1 MNVSGPLYFT
11 TKKVGKAIWDFK
23 MLAEGDKVIIAVS
36 GGKDSLCLLK
46 IMQERAK
53 FVPIHCEM
61 VACFV
66 DMGFSWIDKNILIKH
81 FEEASIPY
89 IIAKAPDQWK
99 GEREDFGC
107 FWCSWNRR
115 KALFDLAHEI
125 KANKIAFAHHMD
137 DIIETMLLNL
147 FFQGEIGTMQPCQ
160 EMFDGELDIIRPLA
174 YVEEAELLQ
183 LSKILELPVIS
194 SQCPHGDISKRKL
207 VKGIIEDLKNHNKN
221 VKKNIF
227 RSLTRIREEY
237 LLGNKKSQAAG
248 GRSPAAGNKS
258 QVTGF
263 KPQVETIEGN
273 GEIDEKKAGRRK
285 REE

>member
-1 MNVSGPLYFT
+1 MNISGPLYFT

-23 MLAEGDKVIIAVS
+23 MLQEGDKVIIAVS

-46 IMQERAK
+46 IMQERIK
-53 FVPIHCEM
+53 FVPVHFEI

-66 DMGFSWIDKNILIKH
+66 DMGFSWMNKDILIKH
-81 FEEASIPY
+81 FEKESIPY
-89 IIAKAPDQWK
+89 IIAKAPEQWK
-99 GEREDFGC
+99 GEKEQFGC

-115 KALFDLAHEI
+115 KALFDLAGDI

-174 YVEEAELLQ
+174 YVEESELLH
-183 LSKILELPVIS
+183 LSKILELPVVK
-194 SQCPHGDISKRKL
+194 SQCPHGGTSKRRL
-207 VKGIIEDLKNHNKN
+207 VKGVIEEFKNHNKN

-227 RSLTRIREEY
+227 RSLTRVREEY
-237 LLGNKKSQAAG
+237 LLGSARGK
-248 GRSPAAGNKS
+248 RR
-258 QVTGF
+258 
-263 KPQVETIEGN
+263 EGS
-273 GEIDEKKAGRRK
+273 EKRK
-285 REE
+285 DGSDKLL